1 MFPGMR
7 RLLLLLVP
15 LFAVGCFAFDE
26 IDKGQ
31 KEMDRYGGR
40 SKGKAEEEAA
50 KSDELS
56 PKERA
61 RQWWDKART
70 LTPREEDAPGDIVSC
85 KVGGAIR
92 FTTETDC
99 RNVGGRV
106 ERS

>member
-1 MFPGMR
+1 MFSDMR

-15 LFAVGCFAFDE
+15 LLAVGCFAFDE
-26 IDKGQ
+26 INKGQ

-40 SKGKAEEEAA
+40 SKGKDVEEAA

-56 PKERA
+56 PKDRA

-70 LTPREEDAPGDIVSC
+70 LAPREEGAPSDIVSC
-85 KVGGAIR
+85 RVGGAVR
-92 FTTETDC
+92 FTTESDC